1 MLWQDATDILRSLV
15 QTPQF
20 GLITDVDGTI
30 SPIVPD
36 PDEARVTAQNR
47 RLLEE
52 LGKLLPLVAVISGR
66 AAADV
71 QARVGLPHVLYVGNH
86 GFERWVT
93 ERAEAEVVPEVAIFR
108 PALEE
113 AIRALRPLL
122 IPGMRLED
130 KAWTLSLHYRQTADP
145 PTVAMEFRPLVER
158 IAGECGLVLYEGRMV
173 FELRPPVKV
182 NKGTAVRAMV
192 RNYKL
197 DAALFL
203 GDDMTDVDAFV
214 ALRELREQNL
224 CRAYGV
230 GVLSVATPEPVL
242 DNSDFVVDGVVGV
255 ETLFGWLLN
264 ARKASST

>member
-86 GFERWVT
+86 GF
-93 ERAEAEVVPEVAIFR
+93 
-108 PALEE
+108 
-113 AIRALRPLL
+113 
-122 IPGMRLED
+122 
-130 KAWTLSLHYRQTADP
+130 
-145 PTVAMEFRPLVER
+145 
-158 IAGECGLVLYEGRMV
+158 
-173 FELRPPVKV
+173 
-182 NKGTAVRAMV
+182 
-192 RNYKL
+192 
-197 DAALFL
+197 
-203 GDDMTDVDAFV
+203 
-214 ALRELREQNL
+214 
-224 CRAYGV
+224 
-230 GVLSVATPEPVL
+230 
-242 DNSDFVVDGVVGV
+242 
-255 ETLFGWLLN
+255 
-264 ARKASST
+264 